1 MSIWSKRRFTIIE
14 SLHIPV
20 IIYLGTIPLI
30 SVIIIVAA
38 LVDSGIQTK
47 KSFVFVIIAITL
59 YVAYLILFALDVSWI
74 VRMSSDS
81 STLRSPITRTSRER
95 NRSVS
100 L

>member
-59 YVAYLILFALDVSWI
+59 YVAYLILFALDV
-74 VRMSSDS
+74 
-81 STLRSPITRTSRER
+81 ITSYLGLF
-95 NRSVS
+95 S
-100 L
+100 

>member
-1 MSIWSKRRFTIIE
+1 MSIWSKRRFTRIE

-59 YVAYLILFALDVSWI
+59 YVAYLILFALDV
-74 VRMSSDS
+74 
-81 STLRSPITRTSRER
+81 ITSYLGLF
-95 NRSVS
+95 S
-100 L
+100 